1 MENEEFAVALERH
14 EQMIRSVQHQLN
26 ELKAVSA
33 EIKQM
38 NAALIEMTNEI
49 KHTNTSLL
57 SCEEKISDLQKIPA
71 SRLEKL
77 IGAVISALVCGVIG
91 YVIARIFV

>member
-1 MENEEFAVALERH
+1 MENEDYAVSLERH
-14 EQMIRSVQHQLN
+14 EQMIKSIQHQLN

-49 KHTNTSLL
+49 KHTNASLL
-57 SCEEKISDLQKIPA
+57 SCEIKINDLQKIPA
-71 SRLEKL
+71 SRFEKL
-77 IGAVISALVCGVIG
+77 IGAVISALVCGIIG
-91 YVIARIFV
+91 YIVARFFG

>member
-14 EQMIRSVQHQLN
+14 EQMIKSVQHQLN
-26 ELKAVSA
+26 ELKAVSK

-49 KHTNTSLL
+49 KHTNASLL
-57 SCEEKISDLQKIPA
+57 SCEIKISDLQKIPV
-71 SRLEKL
+71 SRFEKF
-77 IGAVISALVCGVIG
+77 IGALISALVSGIIG
-91 YVIARIFV
+91 YMIAKIFA

>member
-1 MENEEFAVALERH
+1 MENEDYAVSLERH
-14 EQMIRSVQHQLN
+14 EQMIKSVQHQLN

-49 KHTNTSLL
+49 KHTNASLL
-57 SCEEKISDLQKIPA
+57 SCEMKISDLQRIPA
-71 SRLEKL
+71 TRFEKL
-77 IGAVISALVCGVIG
+77 IGAVVSALVCGVIG
-91 YVIARIFV
+91 YIVARFFG